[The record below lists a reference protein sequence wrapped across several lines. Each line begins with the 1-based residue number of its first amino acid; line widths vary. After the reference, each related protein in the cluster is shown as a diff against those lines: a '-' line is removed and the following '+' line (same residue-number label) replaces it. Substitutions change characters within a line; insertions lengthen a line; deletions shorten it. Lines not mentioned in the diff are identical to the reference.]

1 MCQCV
6 IHLQKTAT
14 RQCTNVNNHIFIYIY
29 SIQPV
34 CLLAWNSSIALQVL
48 YQRLDHLK
56 VMLNCWLYK
65 CTSSM
70 IHSHM
75 TGSKSMW
82 SLVLLFFCCFEFY
95 LFTVWISV
103 DIIHWRKLYWSRNRK
118 SPFYLFGTYSSCAS
132 LGFQQSDSVW
142 FLTRFQ
148 QSVEDH
154 ICSTKS
160 NTTDISLVESCGVQI
175 MSVWKK
181 KWTESLPALYYLVYC
196 EYLFL
201 FFFQIMISLS
211 EITTKA
217 ACK

>member
-201 FFFQIMISLS
+201 VFFQIMISLS